1 MQYTFFG
8 SKHRSNVQGNEENSI
23 NIASQASIV
32 EVGNKHENGGE
43 LPDFADLFFFG
54 IKNVRVGGKILGS
67 VGRSE
72 THTFIFFGL
81 ADIVSFSLNFKI
93 RSNKLVL
100 LITFLFSYLNFNNLI
115 CQDSFCRFFC
125 QSSI

>member
-43 LPDFADLFFFG
+43 FPDFADLFFFWH
-54 IKNVRVGGKILGS
+54 N
-67 VGRSE
+67 
-72 THTFIFFGL
+72 FF
-81 ADIVSFSLNFKI
+81 
-93 RSNKLVL
+93 
-100 LITFLFSYLNFNNLI
+100 
-115 CQDSFCRFFC
+115 
-125 QSSI
+125 